1 MEITLKEIKIEQK
14 DILEKLLQLYLHN
27 ISSDFPM
34 DFNSNTGLY
43 EYDDINKYFENE
55 NNKAFFI
62 LKENDIAGFI
72 LIDILDEKNI
82 IQEIFVLNNY
92 KRKGI
97 GKIATNMIFDK
108 YKGNW
113 EIKSL
118 PCSKTAENFWIN
130 SIKEYTKDN
139 YNLEYIGKFN
149 RAVITF
155 NNKQKEK

>member
-82 IQEIFVLNNY
+82 IQEIFVLNNWLY
-92 KRKGI
+92 FSSNTLPELLGDLLSTIITSNQNLFKLFNFFI
-97 GKIATNMIFDK
+97 LFIQFTVSSIF
-108 YKGNW
+108 W
-113 EIKSL
+113 
-118 PCSKTAENFWIN
+118 
-130 SIKEYTKDN
+130 
-139 YNLEYIGKFN
+139 
-149 RAVITF
+149 
-155 NNKQKEK
+155 